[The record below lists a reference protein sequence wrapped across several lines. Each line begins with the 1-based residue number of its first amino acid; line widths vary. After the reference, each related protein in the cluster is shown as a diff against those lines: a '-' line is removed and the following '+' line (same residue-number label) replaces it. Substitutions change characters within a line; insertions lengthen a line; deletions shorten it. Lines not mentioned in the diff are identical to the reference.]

1 MSIPFFI
8 INNYIAKNTMKSCL
22 PWFLVCPFFNKFD
35 KNVSTKMCP
44 NRALHNLVTYCGRA
58 KANFCRCFVDFDI
71 EKFVQQKSA
80 SSYFAFFL
88 HFLTRAFFS
97 RMGPKHFCSGGV
109 GPSTSWTIQ
118 IPLSKS
124 SENRFLS
131 NLKLVKITLSEVQK
145 FQLKFLFHRS
155 FINLLS
161 WRYTQKWAL

>member
-97 RMGPKHFCSGGV
+97 RMGPKHFCSGWPKHFLNNSNTTFEKCRKPVFIKFKIG
-109 GPSTSWTIQ
+109 Q
-118 IPLSKS
+118 NYPL
-124 SENRFLS
+124 
-131 NLKLVKITLSEVQK
+131 
-145 FQLKFLFHRS
+145 
-155 FINLLS
+155 
-161 WRYTQKWAL
+161 